1 MSENP
6 LVEGRVQLDLPKWKQ
21 DNYVGR
27 AKHFFTVT
35 DPRNILLGTTE
46 LEAAKELLALYRVR
60 KEPAGTTVED
70 VFAAKRAY
78 ASSYHPETGDKMWL
92 PGRMSFQVPGN
103 MVICGLMMTFY
114 RTTPAVLFW
123 QWVNQ
128 SFNAVVNYTN
138 RSGKTEITQDVLI
151 KSYVTATSGAVVVAL
166 GLNRLAAKLPPLVGR
181 LVPFTAV
188 CAANCINIPMMRQ
201 SELLN
206 GIDILDEEGNVVGQ
220 SSAAARSAIAQV
232 TMSRVIMA
240 TPGMGMTPIIMNALD
255 QKTAIFKGAR
265 GALKQSLVQV
275 GLMGIV
281 LTFATPLACAIFE
294 QTSSIAVSS
303 LEPELKDSLSSKG
316 LTRVYFNKGL

>member
-1 MSENP
+1 MAETP
-6 LVEGRVQLDLPKWKQ
+6 LIDGRVQLDLPRWKQ
-21 DNYVGR
+21 DNYIGR

-35 DPRNILLGTTE
+35 DPRNILLSNTE
-46 LEAAKELLALYRVR
+46 LEAAKELLDLYRLG
-60 KEPAGTTVED
+60 KEPVGTTVED
-70 VFAAKRAY
+70 VYKAKRAY
-78 ASSYHPETGDKMWL
+78 ASTYHPETGDKMFL

-138 RSGKTEITQDVLI
+138 RSGKTEITQDVLV
-151 KSYVTATSGAVVVAL
+151 KSYLTATTGAVTVAL
-166 GLNRLAAKLPPLVGR
+166 GLNKLAVKLPPLVGR

-201 SELLN
+201 SELFN
-206 GIDILDEEGNVVGQ
+206 GIDVLDEQGNVLGQ
-220 SSAAARSAIAQV
+220 SQAAAKSAISQV

-255 QKTAIFKGAR
+255 QKTNLFKGAR

-294 QTSSIAVSS
+294 QTSSISVSS
-303 LEPELKDSLSSKG
+303 LEPGLQESLSSKG